1 MTFARSKAVIARRRR
16 ALRDARLSTG
26 YGDEAIQGNAGR
38 AATLDRRVASLLAM
52 TGFVES
58 DQGRIWL

>member
-1 MTFARSKAVIARRRR
+1 LRRHDLRSLQSRHCEER
-16 ALRDARLSTG
+16 S
-26 YGDEAIQGNAGR
+26 DEAIEGNAGR